1 MRPRSVAVRLPN
13 ACLPGANW
21 ADCYE
26 LLFLGERLTAHEAAR
41 RALGSAPRWISS
53 LLALRNRLVAPLGL
67 KAAAPAGDAS
77 LIGAFPILRESERE
91 AVLGFDDRHLDFR
104 IVVEVRD
111 GPADSQVIGV
121 TTLVRRRN
129 LFGYLYLA
137 AVTPFHKAIVPA
149 LLAQLNEPAPP
160 PVSGP
165 A

>member
-1 MRPRSVAVRLPN
+1 MKPRSVAARLPN
-13 ACLPGANW
+13 ACLPGADW

-26 LLFLGERLTAHEAAR
+26 LLFLGERMTALEAAR
-41 RALGSAPRWISS
+41 RALGTAPQWIRS
-53 LLALRNRLVAPLGL
+53 LLALRNRVVAPLGL
-67 KAAAPAGDAS
+67 RAAASASNAS
-77 LIGAFPILRESERE
+77 LIGAFPILRGRERE

-149 LLAQLNEPAPP
+149 LLAQLNEPERP
-160 PVSGP
+160 PVS
-165 A
+165 